1 MVTKI
6 SNIYTWLVYIILWG
20 MVWTYPVLTEAMG
33 AMHDDSTFSHTEILH
48 TWMLTAPFFV
58 LFLVHRISIRR
69 LLLHHRIKAYT
80 LSALLLL
87 VVFGFSRYLSVTP
100 GDHPRHSPAPEHRMP
115 DTDCVNPLR
124 PHVPDGFDRS
134 EKPPVQREFKPLR
147 HTPPKHRPTFLGI
160 PGIVTL
166 DLIIAILMMGFDI
179 AIVLLSR
186 YQEEEKNKYRLEAA
200 HKERELEHLKAQINP
215 HFFMNM
221 LNNIHVM
228 VELDAPEAQKM
239 IMELSRMMRYVL
251 YEGARPLTSLGKE
264 KEFITNYVELMRK
277 RCSSK
282 RVHISLHMPDDSH
295 DRMMLPPL
303 LFISVI
309 ENAFKHGISYR
320 DSSFVEIRLDAGD
333 RDVRLECLNSVHP
346 DRQPSD
352 KNEGGIGLANLR
364 QRLQLLY
371 GDDFELDIHHTSE
384 IYHVNL
390 TIPCQYETDKMPCSR

>member
-6 SNIYTWLVYIILWG
+6 SSIYTWLVYVILWG
-20 MVWTYPVLTEAMG
+20 MVWTYPVLAEAMG
-33 AMHDDSTFSHTEILH
+33 AMQDDATFSHREILH
-48 TWMLTAPFFV
+48 SWMLIAPFFV
-58 LFLVHRISIRR
+58 LFLVHRIPVYR
-69 LLLHHRIKAYT
+69 LLLHHRVKAYC
-80 LSALLLL
+80 LSAVMLLLL
-87 VVFGFSRYLSVTP
+87 FGVCRYHTVMP
-100 GDHPRHSPAPEHRMP
+100 GDPPRHSHSQELRTPPAAPPPARRPFGPNEP
-115 DTDCVNPLR
+115 VTADDAPLLKGHT
-124 PHVPDGFDRS
+124 PKH
-134 EKPPVQREFKPLR
+134 
-147 HTPPKHRPTFLGI
+147 HTPPKHRPTFIGI

-186 YQEEEKNKYRLEAA
+186 YQEEEKKKYRLEAA

-228 VELDAPEAQKM
+228 VELDPPEAQKM
-239 IMELSRMMRYVL
+239 IMKLSRMMRYVL
-251 YEGARPLTSLGKE
+251 YEGARPLTSLQKE
-264 KEFITNYVELMRK
+264 KEFISNYVELMRK

-282 RVHISLHMPDDSH
+282 HVHISLHMPDDSH

-333 RDVRLECLNSVHP
+333 REMRLECLNSVHP
-346 DRQPSD
+346 DSAPAGRG
-352 KNEGGIGLANLR
+352 EGGIGLANLS
-364 QRLQLLY
+364 QRLHLLY
-371 GDDFELDIHHTSE
+371 GDNFNLDIHHTSS

-390 TIPCQYETDKMPCSR
+390 TIPCQYETDQMSCSR